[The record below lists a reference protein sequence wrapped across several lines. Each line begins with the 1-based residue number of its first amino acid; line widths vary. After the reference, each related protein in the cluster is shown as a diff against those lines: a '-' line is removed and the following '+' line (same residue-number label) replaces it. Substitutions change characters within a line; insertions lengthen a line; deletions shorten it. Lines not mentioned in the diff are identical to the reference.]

1 MANLQLARNLRFLRK
16 KNHLNQED
24 LANMLSISRQAY
36 CNYENSSRTPDI
48 ESLVILAAHFHISLD
63 QLILHDLEAES
74 LLSTSPFSSSIRE
87 ATSPYLVSSS
97 DASSD
102 SSQSVDV
109 YLTSH
114 KQGIEKITDNYIYL
128 SPEEL
133 DTVLTLRSSS
143 PETRQIVA
151 GFLHNNFRR

>member
-48 ESLVILAAHFHISLD
+48 ENLVILAAHFHISLD
-63 QLILHDLEAES
+63 QLILHDLEDEA
-74 LLSTSPFSSSIRE
+74 LLDSSSFSSAIHE
-87 ATSPYLVSSS
+87 TPTPYLHAQTDTLTESSIS
-97 DASSD
+97 TDTFLAS
-102 SSQSVDV
+102 
-109 YLTSH
+109 H
-114 KQGIEKITDNYIYL
+114 AKGIEKNTGNYIYL

-133 DTVLTLRSSS
+133 DTVLTLRSTS
-143 PETRQIVA
+143 PETRQIVT
-151 GFLHNNFRR
+151 GFLNNSSRR

>member
-48 ESLVILAAHFHISLD
+48 ENLVILAAHFHISLD
-63 QLILHDLEAES
+63 QLILHDLENES
-74 LLSTSPFSSSIRE
+74 LLSTSSFSSSIRE
-87 ATSPYLVSSS
+87 SAAPYLASSS
-97 DASSD
+97 DSP
-102 SSQSVDV
+102 QSADV
-109 YLTSH
+109 YLSSH
-114 KQGIEKITDNYIYL
+114 KKGMEKITGNYIYL

-143 PETRQIVA
+143 PETRQIVT
-151 GFLHNNFRR
+151 GFLNNNSRR

>member
-48 ESLVILAAHFHISLD
+48 ENLVILAAHFHISLD
-63 QLILHDLEAES
+63 QLILHDLEADAH
-74 LLSTSPFSSSIRE
+74 LSASSFSSAIRE
-87 ATSPYLVSSS
+87 TTTPYLHTPAGTMAESSIS
-97 DASSD
+97 ADTFLSS
-102 SSQSVDV
+102 
-109 YLTSH
+109 H
-114 KQGIEKITDNYIYL
+114 AKGIEKNTGNYIYL
-128 SPEEL
+128 SSEEL

-143 PETRQIVA
+143 SETRQIVT
-151 GFLHNNFRR
+151 GFLNNTSRR